1 MKQGGIRLAQAQ
13 TKTHTDTHRHTQTH
27 NTRTFFLSLSL
38 SDSLTKH
45 AKEKH
50 EATVDRA
57 TANNPKCVCKR
68 GEIHRAVLAK
78 QIKHGAGKHVPL
90 AEL

>member
-1 MKQGGIRLAQAQ
+1 MHKHRQRHTQ
-13 TKTHTDTHRHTQTH
+13 TRTDTHRHTTH
-27 NTRTFFLSLSL
+27 ALSFSLSL